1 MKAKRTWILIADGA
15 RARIVA
21 RRGKA
26 SEFPTV
32 DGMVFEQARHRS
44 GEVMADRPGRSFESA
59 GPMRHGFD
67 PSSDIADV
75 EEDAFAGTLIK
86 VLEKQQ
92 RAKAF
97 DALVLIAPASMLGH
111 LRKRVGSTLK
121 PSIEREI
128 AKDLTHVPFDAL
140 DSHLVTLLDA

>member
-15 RARIVA
+15 RARIVS
-21 RRGKA
+21 RRGRA
-26 SEFPTV
+26 SDFPTV
-32 DGMVFEQARHRS
+32 DGMVFEHARHRS

-59 GPMRHGFD
+59 SPTRHGLD
-67 PSSDIADV
+67 PASDIADI
-75 EEDAFAGTLIK
+75 EEDAFARTLIEL
-86 VLEKQQ
+86 LEKQQ

-111 LRKRVGSTLK
+111 LRKRVGSMLK

-140 DSHLVTLLDA
+140 DRHLVSLLDE